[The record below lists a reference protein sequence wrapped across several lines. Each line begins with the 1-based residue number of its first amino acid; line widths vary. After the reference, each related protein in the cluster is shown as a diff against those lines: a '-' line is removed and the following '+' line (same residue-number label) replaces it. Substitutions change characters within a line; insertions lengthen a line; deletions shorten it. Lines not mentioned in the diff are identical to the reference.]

1 MDESGKTKQVINK
14 IVEKLKT
21 DYGPQKIIL
30 FGSHAYGKPD
40 IESDLDLL
48 IIKDT
53 PEPFHKRWADV
64 YELVSDIVKG
74 VDFSPFV
81 VTPTELERRIKI
93 GDQFFKGI
101 IEKGECL
108 YAR

>member
-1 MDESGKTKQVINK
+1 MDEVGKIKQAIIK

-21 DYGPQKIIL
+21 DYSPQRIIL

-53 PEPFHKRWADV
+53 PEPFHKRWVEV
-64 YELVSDIVKG
+64 YEIVSDIVKG
-74 VDFSPFV
+74 IDFSPFV
-81 VTPTELERRIKI
+81 VTPAELERRIKI